1 MTASRKPK
9 VIVFAGVLIVII
21 AGLVFLSARIRTAD
35 SELHNQKT
43 GSKPAPIEVASIQ
56 QGSLSLLRTFS
67 GTIEPQAQFT
77 IAPKISGRIRQLHAD
92 VSDQVVLGQLVVE
105 MEDAEFKQEVIEAEA
120 QLSVA
125 EANHVEA
132 VSRLEISQRE
142 LNRTKTL
149 YDRGIAS
156 ESDFDVAQASFLTS
170 QAAVKVAAANLK
182 REQAMLRAARIR
194 LGYTQVQAE
203 WQKGDNERTVAE
215 RFFDEGNTV
224 AANTP
229 ILSIVEI
236 NPVIA
241 VIQVTEKDYPL
252 IKLGQQAMVKTDAFP
267 GRNFPGIVSRIAP
280 IFRETSRQARM
291 ELEVANPDYLLKP
304 GMFARC
310 TLELQREEDA
320 VSVPQIAIARRNN
333 ETGIFKV
340 ADDGT
345 SVSWVPVK
353 LGFKSGEYIQLLEPR
368 LSGKV
373 VTLGQQFIKDG
384 SKVRIASEMITTVGG
399 SDLQ

>member
-1 MTASRKPK
+1 MSSKIHTEGIEEGNKRSAAKPIP
-9 VIVFAGVLIVII
+9 V
-21 AGLVFLSARIRTAD
+21 
-35 SELHNQKT
+35 
-43 GSKPAPIEVASIQ
+43 EVATIQ
-56 QGSLSLLRTFS
+56 QGPLSLLRTFS
-67 GTIEPQAQFT
+67 GNIEPRAQFT

-92 VSDQVVLGQLVVE
+92 VSDQVSQGQLVVE

-132 VSRLEISQRE
+132 VSRLEISHRE

-194 LGYTQVQAE
+194 LGYTQVRAE
-203 WQKGDNERTVAE
+203 WQQGDNERTVAE

-236 NPVIA
+236 DPVIA

-267 GRNFPGIVSRIAP
+267 DQTFPGFVTRISP
-280 IFRETSRQARM
+280 IFREASRQARM
-291 ELEVANPDYLLKP
+291 ELEVANPDHLLKP
-304 GMFARC
+304 GMFSRC
-310 TLELQREEDA
+310 TLELQKEEDA
-320 VSVPQIAIARRNN
+320 ISVPRMAITKRNN
-333 ETGIFKV
+333 ESGVFML
-340 ADDGT
+340 AENGT
-345 SVSWVPVK
+345 SVKWVSVK
-353 LGFKSGEYIQLLEPR
+353 LGFTIDDSIQLLEPR
-368 LSGKV
+368 ISGKV
-373 VTLGQQFIKDG
+373 VTLGQQFIKNG
-384 SKVRIASEMITTVGG
+384 SQVRIASEMTTTAGG
-399 SDLQ
+399 PESQ